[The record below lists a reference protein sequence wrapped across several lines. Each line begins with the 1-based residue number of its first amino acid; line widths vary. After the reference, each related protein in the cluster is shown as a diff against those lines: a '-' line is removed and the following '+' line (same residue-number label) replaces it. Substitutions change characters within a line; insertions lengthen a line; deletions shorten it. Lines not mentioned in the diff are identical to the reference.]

1 LQKDNPSNFSF
12 DAGCY
17 VFSCL
22 VHPFLPN
29 SMQADTLHFF
39 NHPTHSELVDIIASK
54 FSREQ
59 KQLTKPTAFIV
70 VKERKGDGSWSK
82 AGQTDSIPHSS
93 DPQFARPVT
102 VTYRGAAVTQQI
114 AVEVFTHAP
123 GARNGVSLGECALVL
138 DDLVHARASRVMKLP
153 LASPDRA
160 HTNGI
165 IVINAV
171 VADCGDRDDG
181 LWMQLQLAAAG
192 VPKARPVR
200 RAAPRSCPR
209 ALSCVS
215 LLYLPFRSLL
225 SPPVSLP
232 LLIHQSINQSTPLST
247 PSLAHPGHPPA
258 PICASISI
266 SIVAFKLR
274 HPFSAV
280 RLQISAPPCPHR
292 RASPARAAGPR
303 RRLRPGAAEQLLRD
317 MAPVR
322 RGPPPGAATRC

>member
-1 LQKDNPSNFSF
+1 
-12 DAGCY
+12 
-17 VFSCL
+17 
-22 VHPFLPN
+22 
-29 SMQADTLHFF
+29 MQADTLHFF

-54 FSREQ
+54 FPREQ

-200 RAAPRSCPR
+200 RAAPRSCLR
-209 ALSCVS
+209 ALSFFS
-215 LLYLPFRSLL
+215 LLCHPFRSLL
-225 SPPVSLP
+225 SPPFPSP
-232 LLIHQSINQSTPLST
+232 SQSINPSINRSLHPLPHWHVPDILPLPHAPLSPFLSWRSSSVT
-247 PSLAHPGHPPA
+247 L
-258 PICASISI
+258 
-266 SIVAFKLR
+266 
-274 HPFSAV
+274 FSAV